1 MLSNKTRFLRPFK
14 TFTLLLPPNESVNQF
29 HFPTACQFR
38 QTQQEQK
45 NENFAL
51 VEQFFVKIVGAVP
64 RQILIRKL
72 LLLLFPKGINSI
84 SIRKMRRNTLKVL
97 LGLIENNLN
106 LIQIHFTKEI
116 QDQWISIC
124 FNKLSNNQR
133 RQKSDFTILQFTSE
147 YLLSN
152 HQISQS
158 VLPSFA
164 DL

>member
-1 MLSNKTRFLRPFK
+1 
-14 TFTLLLPPNESVNQF
+14 VNQF

-51 VEQFFVKIVGAVP
+51 AEQFFVKIVGAVP
-64 RQILIRKL
+64 RQTLIRKL

-84 SIRKMRRNTLKVL
+84 SIRKMRRNTLKEL

-116 QDQWISIC
+116 QDQWIRIC
-124 FNKLSNNQR
+124 FNKLLNSQR
-133 RQKSDFTILQFTSE
+133 RQKSDFTILQFANE
-147 YLLSN
+147 YLISN
-152 HQISQS
+152 HQISQR
-158 VLPSFA
+158 VLPSFT